1 MDELSPDSKP
11 AFLEPARAESIG
23 YVGAD
28 VAPEFDAEL
37 APVVTGDPDDNGDPG
52 DIGPA
57 GKGPSRGYQERWRAI
72 ARLHALGLTSNQI
85 GRKLGYSA
93 GGISLALQKPWV
105 QAEVARFR
113 EAFESDVVTRVKDA
127 AQDGVAFI
135 HETIHNE
142 RAKVSE
148 RLDAS
153 KWAVE
158 KATGKA
164 RQEIGVESGTL
175 MSFME
180 LMRHMQAE
188 RALDVTPPEAR
199 SAEGQ
204 ASGSSAAAVAAPQES
219 DKFDAWLNANL
230 QST

>member
-1 MDELSPDSKP
+1 MAPDDFSPNSKP
-11 AFLEPARAESIG
+11 AFLDPERANSIG

-28 VAPEFDAEL
+28 EVPQFDREL
-37 APVVTGDPDDNGDPG
+37 EEETVE
-52 DIGPA
+52 PA

-85 GRKLGYSA
+85 GRKLGYSPT
-93 GGISLALQKPWV
+93 GISLALKQPFV
-105 QAEVARFR
+105 QAEIERFR
-113 EAFESDVVTRVKDA
+113 SAFEADIITRVKAA
-127 AQDGVAFI
+127 AQDGAEFI

-142 RAKVSE
+142 AAKVSE

-164 RQEIGVESGTL
+164 KQEVGVESGTL

-180 LMRHMQAE
+180 LMRQMQ
-188 RALDVTPPEAR
+188 P
-199 SAEGQ
+199 
-204 ASGSSAAAVAAPQES
+204 GSSPREVTESVPALAAPTDNAPPQ
-219 DKFDAWLNANL
+219 DKFDSWLDENL
-230 QST
+230 K